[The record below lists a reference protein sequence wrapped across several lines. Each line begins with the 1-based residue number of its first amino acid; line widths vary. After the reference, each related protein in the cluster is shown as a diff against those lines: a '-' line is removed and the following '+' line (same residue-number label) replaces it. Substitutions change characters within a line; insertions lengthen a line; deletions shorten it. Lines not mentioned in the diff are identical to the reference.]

1 MFTTRF
7 AKSAV
12 AGTALAAGT
21 LGMAALL
28 AVGTANATSAA
39 DEQFLSLLQ
48 QQGIGFGSPQTAINV
63 GHNVCSA
70 LGQGTS
76 PRDISTQLVSANAG
90 MSEQTSLN
98 FIVDSVQSYC
108 PQYMHR
114 TAEGKVVISAA

>member
-7 AKSAV
+7 VKSGV
-12 AGTALAAGT
+12 AGTALAAGV
-21 LGMAALL
+21 LGMAALF

-39 DEQFLSLLQ
+39 DEQFLSLLR
-48 QQGIGFGSPQTAINV
+48 QQGISADNPQAAINV

-70 LGQGTS
+70 LGQGTT
-76 PRDISTQLVSANAG
+76 PRDISAQLVSANSD
-90 MSEQTSLN
+90 MSQQDSLN

-114 TAEGKVVISAA
+114 TADGKVVISPA